1 MYWVLFLAIV
11 ALIVWKIIA
20 DFSIALFLVP
30 LGLFVVFVGQA
41 VKSESFLGGILTMAA
56 GVAMAVL
63 SIIYRDVT
71 LEMFT
76 DYIPQIIMFWKK

>member
-1 MYWVLFLAIV
+1 MYWLLFFAIV

-20 DFSIALFLVP
+20 DFSIALVFVP
-30 LGLFVVFVGQA
+30 LGLFIIFVGKA
-41 VKSESFLGGILTMAA
+41 IKEESFLGGILTIAA
-56 GVAMAVL
+56 GLAMAVL
-63 SIIYRDVT
+63 SFIHRDVT

>member
-1 MYWVLFLAIV
+1 MYWLLFFAIA
-11 ALIVWKIIA
+11 ALIIWKIIA
-20 DFSIALFLVP
+20 DFSIALFFVP
-30 LGLFVVFVGQA
+30 LGLFVVFIGREL
-41 VKSESFLGGILTMAA
+41 KSETFLGGMLTIIA

-63 SIIYRDVT
+63 SFIHRDVT

>member
-1 MYWVLFLAIV
+1 MYWLLFFAIV

-20 DFSIALFLVP
+20 DFSIALVFVP
-30 LGLFVVFVGQA
+30 LGLFIIFVGKA
-41 VKSESFLGGILTMAA
+41 FKEESFLGGMLAMVA
-56 GVAMAVL
+56 GVAMIVL
-63 SIIYRDVT
+63 SIINREVT

>member
-1 MYWVLFLAIV
+1 MYWLLFFAIV

-20 DFSIALFLVP
+20 DFSIALVFVP
-30 LGLFVVFVGQA
+30 LGLFVIFIGNA
-41 VKSESFLGGILTMAA
+41 VKEESFLGGILTMVA

-63 SIIYRDVT
+63 SVLNRDVT
-71 LEMFT
+71 LETFT